1 MKPLTKRILN
11 MVLIFGTLALV
22 IVIGLRDND
31 LPTTLQTLARMDL
44 PNVLACLG
52 CFFCFLLTEALS
64 IRYFLWRQG
73 YQITTGYGLFV
84 TITGQYYSAITPGAS
99 GGQPMQV
106 YYLHRRH
113 VSTGVATSALV
124 TRFFCFQF
132 MLSLLT
138 TVFWI
143 AYGPFVQEQVGG
155 SMWVLIVGYV
165 YNIFTCTLVILFAL
179 MRPLVRWIVGLVL
192 KLGRWLRL
200 VKDPEASRDRWMKA
214 VDVFH
219 DSIHQIMRHPV
230 DLLVQ
235 MLLGAVQLLA
245 LMSVCWF
252 VYRGLNLS
260 GYTWGQTV
268 TMGMMEYISA
278 AYTPLPGASG
288 AQEAVFSIYFSRI
301 FPGSNMLAAILL
313 WRFFTYYVA
322 ILIGAVVVTT
332 AGLRQGRSLREM
344 AQMGS
349 TPPAMETD
357 AAAASP
363 AAAPSSP
370 SASPEDP
377 PGA

>member
-11 MVLIFGTLALV
+11 MVLILGTLALV

-52 CFFCFLLTEALS
+52 CFFCFLLAEAVS
-64 IRYFLWRQG
+64 IKYFLWRQG
-73 YQITTGYGLFV
+73 YGITVAYGLFL

-106 YYLHRRH
+106 YYIHRKH
-113 VSTGVATSALV
+113 VPTGVATSALV

-143 AYGPFVQEQVGG
+143 GYGPFVREQVGG

-165 YNIFTCTLVILFAL
+165 YNIFTCTAVILFAFL
-179 MRPLVRWIVGLVL
+179 RPLVRWLVNLAL
-192 KLGRWLRL
+192 KIGTKLRL
-200 VKDPEASRDRWMKA
+200 VKQPEESRKKWMKA
-214 VDVFH
+214 VDLFH
-219 DSIHQIMRHPV
+219 DSIHEITRHPA
-230 DLLVQ
+230 DLAVQ
-235 MLLGAVQLLA
+235 LLLGGLQLLA

-252 VYRGLNLS
+252 VYRGLGLS
-260 GYTWGQTV
+260 GHTWGQAV

-288 AQEAVFSIYFSRI
+288 AQEAVFSIYFSRL
-301 FPGSNMLAAILL
+301 FPGTAMLAAILL

-322 ILIGAVVVTT
+322 ILVGAVVVTT
-332 AGLRQGRSLREM
+332 VGLREGRSLKDM
-344 AQMGS
+344 ARMG
-349 TPPAMETD
+349 TAPPALE
-357 AAAASP
+357 AGEAP
-363 AAAPSSP
+363 APS
-370 SASPEDP
+370 ADP
-377 PGA
+377 PGK